1 MNVIQT
7 EAGLDP
13 GRLLFSGKTHI
24 PVRNLWL
31 LMFYAS
37 ELFAEDASVREAG
50 MEESPDDLIDLIS
63 EVLVTAA
70 ERRLHRPLSRRYV
83 AQQEDLSRVR
93 GRIDHLQT
101 YERNLQTRG
110 RVACSFDELS
120 VDHLLNQVITSG
132 LIIAERASRNAGLR
146 ERAATA
152 RRTFHWSGV
161 SRQFVSAAKAESL
174 TLGRNDEAERRCASA
189 ARLLLQM
196 GLLTEDIGTDRA
208 VTPRLDIDR
217 WRLIYEAAVRGFFH
231 AVLQEPWRVRLAQEQ
246 HRWPLQDPSAGMARF
261 MPTMETDVVLR
272 RPGERI
278 VIETKFTSPISVH
291 SQFGG
296 QTFKRDHLF
305 QLQTYLTTM
314 ARVPGERLTGVL
326 LYPQVEDAVD
336 MTAKVGAHT
345 LRVKTID
352 LTGTSATIRDE
363 LLSVVAGA

>member
-1 MNVIQT
+1 M
-7 EAGLDP
+7 ELLAADAGLEST
-13 GRLLFSGKTHI
+13 RLLFSGKTHI

-37 ELFAEDASVREAG
+37 DLFADDANVRKAG
-50 MEESPDDLIDLIS
+50 MEESPDDLIDLVS

-70 ERRLHRPLSRRYV
+70 EQRLHRPLSRRYV
-83 AQQEDLSRVR
+83 THRDDLSRVR
-93 GRIDHLQT
+93 GRIDHLRT
-101 YERNLQTRG
+101 SERSLLARG
-110 RVACSFDELS
+110 RVACTFDELS
-120 VDHLLNQVITSG
+120 VDHILNQVITSG
-132 LIIAERASRNAGLR
+132 LMIVERACRTAGIR
-146 ERAATA
+146 ERAAAA

-161 SRQFVSAAKAESL
+161 SHQFVSAAKAESL
-174 TLGRNDEAERRCASA
+174 ALGRNDELERRCASA

-196 GLLTEDIGTDRA
+196 RLLTEDLGTERA

-231 AVLQEPWRVRLAQEQ
+231 AVLEEPWQVRLAQEQ
-246 HRWPLQDPSAGMARF
+246 HRWPLAEPSPGMVGF

-296 QTFKRDHLF
+296 HTFKRDHLF

-314 ARVPGERLTGVL
+314 AREPGEKLTGVL

-336 MTAKVGAHT
+336 MTATVGEHE
-345 LRVKTID
+345 LRVKTVD
-352 LTGTSATIRDE
+352 LTASSRGIRDE
-363 LLSVVAGA
+363 LLSVVSA